1 MCLSNFCPY
10 PYIEQLTNV
19 ILLFQVEGSIYL
31 FALINPE
38 HQDFLMTLQS
48 VIASKIDSL
57 GDLSFDSFRA
67 FRTLTR
73 SADAPYR
80 FVDGEL
86 IEKFLTCEPQ
96 LQEEIVADVGSSDVD
111 EVKGMIEALRRLH

>member
-1 MCLSNFCPY
+1 MS
-10 PYIEQLTNV
+10 
-19 ILLFQVEGSIYL
+19 QVEGSIYL

-38 HQDFLMTLQS
+38 HNDFLITLQN

-57 GDLSFDSFRA
+57 GGLSFDKFRA

-73 SADAPYR
+73 AAESPYR

-86 IEKFLTCEPQ
+86 IEKFLDCDSA
-96 LQEEIVADVGSSDVD
+96 LQEEILAEVGSRDVA
-111 EVKGMIEALRRLH
+111 EVKGMVEALRRLH